1 MIVDTGAIALLT
13 ALIISIYSSF
23 ASLLGGA
30 WKINELVTSGKYGLF
45 TIPPLLGIATGAL
58 IYAFIT
64 HDFSVKYVANNSSL
78 DMPDIYTWVAI
89 YAGNSGSLLFIAFV
103 LSILIVI
110 LILNTSKKLPVSSPY
125 INFIVSIQLIFLLL
139 VMVALDNPLDS
150 LPVTPEDGKGI
161 NPLLIHFGMFIHP
174 PTQMTGLVAISIP
187 FSIAMGTL
195 IANRGQFDDWIDI
208 GRTWGIISWIIL
220 TFGLILGSWWAY
232 TILGWGG
239 YWAWDPVENSA
250 LMPWLIMTAFIHSIM
265 VQKNR
270 RMFRTWNM
278 ILIILA
284 ISLSQ
289 MGMFINRGGP
299 VPSVH
304 SFAQSTMGWLFL
316 IFMAFTLLSSITV
329 LFFKSNTIKS
339 KNTIESIYSRE
350 TIFLVQNI
358 LFIVIAAI
366 TLWGTIYPVISDLFF
381 GQIVT
386 VGEPFYDKMNGPLML
401 LLIAIMGIA
410 PLFPW
415 KKGSNIKIAK
425 NLITPAI
432 IGLLPMAIMLA
443 IGFSKIIT
451 LFGVWIF
458 GIAATII
465 IRELINGTISIN
477 KKYQSK
483 YKTSIKSFFSLLLSN
498 RPRYGGYIVHLA
510 VLLFAAGVIHST
522 YYAIQKDIPLSIGDT
537 AQVGKYSF
545 LYVDFRTNE
554 LENRSETTAIFN
566 VSKDSQYIGSLESNR
581 TFFYKFKIAA
591 TRAGIRSV
599 PIEDFYIVP
608 STFSKNGD
616 AVFRVYINPMVWI
629 MWASGPLL
637 FIGAIL
643 SIWPRKQNRRKKS

>member
-13 ALIISIYSSF
+13 ALIISIYSSI
-23 ASLLGGA
+23 ASLLGGI
-30 WKINELVTSGKYGLF
+30 WRINELVTSGKYGLF
-45 TIPPLLGIATGAL
+45 TVPPLLAIATGAL

-78 DMPDIYTWVAI
+78 DMPDVYTWVAI
-89 YAGNSGSLLFIAFV
+89 YAGNAGSLLFIAFV

-125 INFIVSIQLIFLLL
+125 INFIASIQLIFLLL
-139 VMVALDNPLDS
+139 VMVALDNPLDK

-174 PTQMTGLVAISIP
+174 PTQMTGLVAVSIP

-195 IANRGQFDDWIDI
+195 LANRGQFDDWIDI
-208 GRTWGIISWIIL
+208 GRIWGMISWTIL
-220 TFGLILGSWWAY
+220 TFGLVLGSWWAY

-265 VQKNR
+265 VQKTR

-284 ISLSQ
+284 VSLSQ

-316 IFMAFTLLSSITV
+316 IFMAFTLLSSITI
-329 LFFKSNTIKS
+329 LFFKSNSIKS
-339 KNTIESIYSRE
+339 KNIIESIYSRE
-350 TIFLVQNI
+350 TIFLIQNI

-366 TLWGTIYPVISDLFF
+366 TLWGTIYPVISDLFLN
-381 GQIVT
+381 QIVT
-386 VGEPFYDKMNGPLML
+386 VGEPFYDKMTGPLML

-415 KKGSNIKIAK
+415 KKGSNIKILK

-432 IGLLPMAIMLA
+432 IGLFPMLIMLI

-458 GIAATII
+458 GIAASII
-465 IRELINGTISIN
+465 FRELIKGTISKN
-477 KKYQSK
+477 KKA
-483 YKTSIKSFFSLLLSN
+483 KSYLKAFFNLLSSN
-498 RPRYGGYIVHLA
+498 RPRYGGYIVHLSL
-510 VLLFAAGVIHST
+510 LLFATGVIHST
-522 YYAIQKDIPLSIGDT
+522 FYSIQKDVPLSIGDT
-537 AQVGKYSF
+537 AKIGKYSF
-545 LYVDFRTNE
+545 LYVDFKSNE
-554 LENRSETTAIFN
+554 LKNRNETTAIFN
-566 VSKDSQYIGSLESNR
+566 VSKDSKYIGSLESNR

-599 PIEDFYIVP
+599 PLEDFYIVP
-608 STFSKNGD
+608 SNFSENGD
-616 AVFRVYINPMVWI
+616 AVFRVYINPMIWI
-629 MWASGPLL
+629 MWASGPILL
-637 FIGAIL
+637 IGAIIA
-643 SIWPRKQNRRKKS
+643 IWPRKQNRKKS

>member
-13 ALIISIYSSF
+13 ALIISIYSSL

-139 VMVALDNPLDS
+139 VMVALDNPLDR

-299 VPSVH
+299 FPSVH
-304 SFAQSTMGWLFL
+304 SFAQSTMG
-316 IFMAFTLLSSITV
+316 V
-329 LFFKSNTIKS
+329 DRK
-339 KNTIESIYSRE
+339 
-350 TIFLVQNI
+350 
-358 LFIVIAAI
+358 
-366 TLWGTIYPVISDLFF
+366 F
-381 GQIVT
+381 GA
-386 VGEPFYDKMNGPLML
+386 NN
-401 LLIAIMGIA
+401 
-410 PLFPW
+410 W
-415 KKGSNIKIAK
+415 
-425 NLITPAI
+425 
-432 IGLLPMAIMLA
+432 
-443 IGFSKIIT
+443 
-451 LFGVWIF
+451 
-458 GIAATII
+458 
-465 IRELINGTISIN
+465 
-477 KKYQSK
+477 
-483 YKTSIKSFFSLLLSN
+483 
-498 RPRYGGYIVHLA
+498 
-510 VLLFAAGVIHST
+510 
-522 YYAIQKDIPLSIGDT
+522 
-537 AQVGKYSF
+537 
-545 LYVDFRTNE
+545 
-554 LENRSETTAIFN
+554 
-566 VSKDSQYIGSLESNR
+566 
-581 TFFYKFKIAA
+581 
-591 TRAGIRSV
+591 
-599 PIEDFYIVP
+599 
-608 STFSKNGD
+608 
-616 AVFRVYINPMVWI
+616 
-629 MWASGPLL
+629 
-637 FIGAIL
+637 
-643 SIWPRKQNRRKKS
+643 